1 MLPQLHNFTAYDH
14 GLEDSQSI
22 MSFAL
27 CAGISGVHLRRR
39 GSHRLLFGSACSG
52 AQLLAPVPYCLFIVG
67 ALTQWR
73 PLNNIL
79 SIMEV
84 DFADDD

>member
-52 AQLLAPVPYCLFIVG
+52 GTITGACAVLLVYRWCVNTVETF
-67 ALTQWR
+67 
-73 PLNNIL
+73 
-79 SIMEV
+79 E
-84 DFADDD
+84 